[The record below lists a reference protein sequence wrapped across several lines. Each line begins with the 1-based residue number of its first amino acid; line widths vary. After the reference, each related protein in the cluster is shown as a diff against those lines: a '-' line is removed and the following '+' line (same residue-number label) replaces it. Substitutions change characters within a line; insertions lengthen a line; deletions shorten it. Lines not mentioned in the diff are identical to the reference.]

1 MKGSKIKKLTI
12 VLVIILIALVG
23 FVGVYTQVQN
33 RMENQVKD
41 YSFAMDINGAR
52 FIELEPSTQ
61 TEESAS
67 NTEEGNG
74 NTEENADNNADNN
87 AESTKKNSEE
97 VLTKEN
103 YKLSKEIVE
112 EKLKNM
118 GVQEYIVRLD
128 EETGKISVEIDENTV
143 ADEVITNLITVSKF
157 EIKDAETGEVLMNND
172 DLKTA
177 RVMYNSGSQT
187 ATSGT
192 TVYLSIEFNKEG
204 AKKLEE
210 ISGKYTPTA
219 GENSSEENT
228 NTSETSNTS
237 EGEEVTNETATTE
250 NSTTENST
258 TEGSTTEGEASEDTE
273 KSTEKKV
280 SLEVDGQELINTSFD
295 EVIKT
300 GAIQLAYGQPST
312 DNNQINEN
320 ANKANKVAMIL
331 RNRVMPIEY
340 DVSENEYILSD
351 ITQDVLLK
359 IEIAIAVI
367 ALIALFILIIR
378 YKMDG
383 LLAAISYIGLAGAL
397 LLIIRYT
404 NTILSLEGI
413 TAIVLTLILNYICI
427 QKLLKTKSLKETYKD
442 FFIKIIP
449 IIIVSIVFC
458 FINWL
463 PINSFGMVMFWG
475 IVIIAVYNYVIT
487 ESLLNLEVGG
497 TNNEK

>member
-12 VLVIILIALVG
+12 VLVVILIALVG
-23 FVGVYTQVQN
+23 LVGVYTQVQN

-41 YSFAMDINGAR
+41 YSFAMDINGER
-52 FIELEPSTQ
+52 FIELKPSTQ
-61 TEESAS
+61 TEEEHEH
-67 NTEEGNG
+67 EEG
-74 NTEENADNNADNN
+74 EEEHEDS
-87 AESTKKNSEE
+87 EITSGKSEE

-103 YKLSKEIVE
+103 YRISKEIVE
-112 EKLKNM
+112 EKLKNS
-118 GVQEYIVRLD
+118 GIQEYVVRLD
-128 EETGKISVEIDENTV
+128 EETGNIIVEIDENTV
-143 ADEVITNLITVSKF
+143 ADEVITDLITVSKF
-157 EIKDAETGEVLMNND
+157 EVKDAETGEILMNND

-177 RVMYNSGSQT
+177 QVMYSSGSQT

-228 NTSETSNTS
+228 NTT
-237 EGEEVTNETATTE
+237 EGEEVTNETTNETTTE
-250 NSTTENST
+250 STTV
-258 TEGSTTEGEASEDTE
+258 EGESSEDAE
-273 KSTEKKV
+273 KSDEKKV
-280 SLEVDGQELINTSFD
+280 SFEIDGQELLSTSFE
-295 EVIKT
+295 EVIKNGT
-300 GAIQLAYGQPST
+300 LQLSYGQPST
-312 DNNQINEN
+312 DKDQINEN
-320 ANKANKVAMIL
+320 ANKANKVAKTL

-340 DVSENEYILSD
+340 EVVENEYILSD
-351 ITQDVLLK
+351 ITQDILLK
-359 IEIAIAVI
+359 IEIIIAVI
-367 ALIALFILIIR
+367 ALIALLILIIR
-378 YKMDG
+378 YKMNG

-413 TAIVLTLILNYICI
+413 VAIVLTLILNYICI

-442 FFIKIIP
+442 FFIKMIP

>member
-1 MKGSKIKKLTI
+1 MKGSKIKKLAV
-12 VLVIILIALVG
+12 VLVVILIALVG
-23 FVGVYTQVQN
+23 FIGVYTQVQN

-52 FIELEPSTQ
+52 FIELTPSTE
-61 TEESAS
+61 TEEEEDHEH
-67 NTEEGNG
+67 EEG
-74 NTEENADNNADNN
+74 ESVDSENS
-87 AESTKKNSEE
+87 ESTPKNPEE

-103 YKLSKEIVE
+103 YKISKEIIE
-112 EKLKNM
+112 EKLKNL

-128 EETGKISVEIDENTV
+128 EETGKITVEIDENTV

-157 EIKDAETGEVLMNND
+157 EVKDAETGEVLMNND

-177 RVMYNSGSQT
+177 QVMYGSESQT
-187 ATSGT
+187 ATSGK

-204 AKKLEE
+204 TKKLEE

-219 GENSSEENT
+219 GEESKNEDNNTTENT
-228 NTSETSNTS
+228 NTSE
-237 EGEEVTNETATTE
+237 GAEVTNETPTTE
-250 NSTTENST
+250 E
-258 TEGSTTEGEASEDTE
+258 STTEGESTEGDSSGDSE

-280 SLEVDGQELINTSFD
+280 SIEVDGQELISTSFD

-300 GAIQLAYGQPST
+300 GTLQLSYGQPST

-320 ANKANKVAMIL
+320 ASKANKVAMIL
-331 RNRVMPIEY
+331 RNRVMPIKYE
-340 DVSENEYILSD
+340 VSENEYILSD

-367 ALIALFILIIR
+367 ALVALLILIVR
-378 YKMDG
+378 YKMNG
-383 LLAAISYIGLAGAL
+383 LLAAISYIGLAGVL

-413 TAIVLTLILNYICI
+413 VAIVLTLILNYICI
-427 QKLLKTKSLKETYKD
+427 QKLLKTKSFKETYKD

-458 FINWL
+458 FISWI
-463 PINSFGMVMFWG
+463 PISSFGMVMFWG

-487 ESLLNLEVGG
+487 EALLNLNVGG

>member
-1 MKGSKIKKLTI
+1 
-12 VLVIILIALVG
+12 
-23 FVGVYTQVQN
+23 
-33 RMENQVKD
+33 
-41 YSFAMDINGAR
+41 
-52 FIELEPSTQ
+52 
-61 TEESAS
+61 
-67 NTEEGNG
+67 
-74 NTEENADNNADNN
+74 
-87 AESTKKNSEE
+87 
-97 VLTKEN
+97 
-103 YKLSKEIVE
+103 
-112 EKLKNM
+112 
-118 GVQEYIVRLD
+118 
-128 EETGKISVEIDENTV
+128 
-143 ADEVITNLITVSKF
+143 
-157 EIKDAETGEVLMNND
+157 MNND

-177 RVMYNSGSQT
+177 QVMYSSGSQT

-228 NTSETSNTS
+228 NTT
-237 EGEEVTNETATTE
+237 EGEEVTNETTNETTTE
-250 NSTTENST
+250 STTV
-258 TEGSTTEGEASEDTE
+258 EGESSEDAE
-273 KSTEKKV
+273 KSDEKKV
-280 SLEVDGQELINTSFD
+280 SFEIDGQELLSTSFE
-295 EVIKT
+295 EVIKNGT
-300 GAIQLAYGQPST
+300 LQLSYGQPST
-312 DNNQINEN
+312 DKDQINEN
-320 ANKANKVAMIL
+320 ANKANKVAKTL

-340 DVSENEYILSD
+340 EVVENEYILSD
-351 ITQDVLLK
+351 ITQDILLK
-359 IEIAIAVI
+359 IEIIIAVI
-367 ALIALFILIIR
+367 ALIALLILIIR
-378 YKMDG
+378 YKMNG

-413 TAIVLTLILNYICI
+413 VAIVLTLILNYICI

-442 FFIKIIP
+442 FFIKMIP